1 MRRRLLIPGTGGCF
15 FADDAGGRHA
25 SIFDLALD
33 RQTDFV
39 CEHAADPEELVPRRT
54 SGLTDAQ
61 GNPVPLSAAGPIRAV
76 YKPFFDETVGPA
88 SRQKAY
94 QFFDYD
100 WRLDIRYSGEQLWE
114 SLKRSAGAEA
124 WDIVCHS
131 QGGLVL
137 LWASVLAGPVAFK
150 KLVRR
155 VVFCGVPIQGTVN
168 AARALVSGVDL
179 LPGVKANVS
188 TVRTWPS
195 VYMMLPR
202 WRLHI
207 AGATGV
213 ELFKESTW
221 RAAHLSSP
229 GAGPTRG
236 ISVDLLARAQEWKR
250 RMDRHDFAA
259 LAAIERFVICQGH
272 AINTWARTPEFPT
285 FPDLEGPRDGETVVE
300 GDGLAPAA
308 RSIQF
313 LPPALK
319 RRISNLAVPV
329 RSHML
334 MCSSLYQVLLCH
346 RIFS

>member
-1 MRRRLLIPGTGGCF
+1 MRRRLFIPGTGGCF
-15 FADDAGGRHA
+15 YADEAGGRHA
-25 SIFDLALD
+25 SILDLALD
-33 RQTDFV
+33 RQRDFI
-39 CEHAADPEELVPRRT
+39 CEHAADPAELAPRRT
-54 SGLTDAQ
+54 SGLNDAQ
-61 GNPVPLSAAGPIRAV
+61 GNPLALRAAGPIRAV
-76 YKPFFDETVGPA
+76 YEPFFDETVGPA
-88 SRQKAY
+88 STRKAY

-114 SLKRSAGAEA
+114 RLKQSGDAEA
-124 WDIVCHS
+124 WDVVCHS

-137 LWASVLAGPVAFK
+137 LWASRLAGPAAFR

-168 AARALVSGVDL
+168 AARALVAGVDL
-179 LPGVKANVS
+179 LPGIQADVA

-207 AGATGV
+207 ADATGV

-221 RAAHLSSP
+221 KKADLLAPDADLR
-229 GAGPTRG
+229 RG
-236 ISVDLLARAQEWKR
+236 ISPALLARAQEWKQWL
-250 RMDRHDFAA
+250 DGHDFAP

-272 AINTWARTPEFPT
+272 TINTWIRAPDFPR
-285 FPDLEGPRDGETVVE
+285 FPDLEGPRDDVTLAA

-308 RSIQF
+308 RSVEF
-313 LPPALK
+313 LPRALV
-319 RRISNLAVPV
+319 RRLSSLAVPV

-334 MCSSLYQVLLCH
+334 MCSSLHQVLLCN
-346 RIFS
+346 RLFS